1 MFEGFTVEDVQVD
14 RARLHVR
21 HGGEGP
27 PVLLLHG
34 HPRTG
39 ATWHKVAP
47 RLVEAGFTVVCPDL
61 TGYGASPLQMV
72 ARHFVKVARRKGY
85 LTRTRAL
92 QWIALAKNS
101 CATNRHGSLD
111 GLR

>member
-61 TGYGASPLQMV
+61 TGYGASANSGGECNTLSSV
-72 ARHFVKVARRKGY
+72 GCCRWAIRGRRWVFV
-85 LTRTRAL
+85 
-92 QWIALAKNS
+92 
-101 CATNRHGSLD
+101 
-111 GLR
+111 